1 MSDATDAPAARAP
14 STHHPEQRSWWR
26 SWQGLIAALLGVQVL
41 LALVA
46 LGVWVWTPK
55 APALP
60 PEPTTRAPLVGDGAT
75 YESALPLAQAQ
86 ADAWL
91 PGALLL
97 NASMQVD
104 WPWTVPPGSLD
115 EIPATGWLTYAFVA
129 PWYPPGRPT
138 GAASLGIVIERLS
151 GEIVSRD
158 TRGWEQQ
165 PAWPEPIPTT
175 TIDSSGATLLAEA
188 AGGTDFRRACPNF
201 RHLSR
206 TFPVTAG
213 RADAEWPQHWVVSYE
228 DTRVPEKH
236 GLLFRIDAET
246 GEVLDRRAA
255 APACETPP

>member
-1 MSDATDAPAARAP
+1 MSEATDAAAAHASPASEPARNP
-14 STHHPEQRSWWR
+14 WWKTWR
-26 SWQGLIAALLGVQVL
+26 GAIAGLLVLQVL

-46 LGVWVWTPK
+46 LGVWVWTPN

-60 PEPTTRAPLVGDGAT
+60 PRPAARAPLAGDGAT

-104 WPWTVPPGSLD
+104 WPWTVPPGT
-115 EIPATGWLTYAFVA
+115 PAELPGTGWLTYAFLA
-129 PWYPPGRPT
+129 PWHPPGRPP

-151 GEIVSRD
+151 GEVVSQD
-158 TRGWEQQ
+158 TRGWEEQ
-165 PAWPEPIPTT
+165 PAWPRPIPPS
-175 TIDSSGATLLAEA
+175 TIDSTAATLLAEA
-188 AGGTDFRRACPNF
+188 AGGSVFRRACPNF

-206 TFPVTAG
+206 TFPVAAG
-213 RADAEWPQHWVVSYE
+213 RTEWPQHWVISYE

-246 GEVLDRRAA
+246 GDVLDRRET